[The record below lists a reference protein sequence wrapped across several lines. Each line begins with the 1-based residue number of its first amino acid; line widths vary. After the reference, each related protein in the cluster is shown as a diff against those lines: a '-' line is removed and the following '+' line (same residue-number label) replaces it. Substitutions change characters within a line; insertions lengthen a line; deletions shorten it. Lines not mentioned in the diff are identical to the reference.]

1 VLGAAGVKA
10 TGLSKKTAVVIGGMS
25 IALKRTDLIPAVLP
39 PKIIP
44 KKTSLVS
51 SSSSTMIF
59 DMSVLATSSI
69 INNSNSSININS
81 NSVKFNNTNN
91 INNNTNNIN
100 NNTNNINI
108 NTNNNTNNAINTN
121 INNINNIINY
131 TGGGGSN
138 SRRSSINVPQKSIRK
153 SIDTQQSKDG
163 TGIGNINITDS
174 ENMSPR

>member
-39 PKIIP
+39 PKIVP
-44 KKTSLVS
+44 KKTSFVS

-59 DMSVLATSSI
+59 DMSVLATSNV
-69 INNSNSSININS
+69 INSNNSSININN

-91 INNNTNNIN
+91 
-100 NNTNNINI
+100 
-108 NTNNNTNNAINTN
+108 TNNNTNNTN
-121 INNINNIINY
+121 NNPNY
-131 TGGGGSN
+131 VGGGGGGGGSN
-138 SRRSSINVPQKSIRK
+138 SRRSSINVPQKSARK
-153 SIDTQQSKDG
+153 SIDSQHSKDG
-163 TGIGNINITDS
+163 NWAGTGVGNINLTDS